1 MICNSLPVAT
11 DGDRNNESM
20 KSSTKRAIDK
30 YGIKTCIDAYDENL
44 KGNGASTISFD
55 FSVLKGSTRAADAAI
70 NAGRDLAYQ
79 NPSFFTDRIAAE
91 A

>member
-1 MICNSLPVAT
+1 
-11 DGDRNNESM
+11 M

-30 YGIKTCIDAYDENL
+30 YGIQTCIDAYNLHLEGDGAGSIRFSFDIL
-44 KGNGASTISFD
+44 KGNTN
-55 FSVLKGSTRAADAAI
+55 AADAAI

-79 NPSFFTDRIAAE
+79 NLNFFTDRIAAE